1 MRGRL
6 FNLFKLFC
14 VVASGSLSFSFVNL
28 LLLLLSPL
36 LLLLLL
42 PFSFEL
48 EAFTRLLFNGDG
60 LTLGDDD
67 DKTLARLA
75 GRLMLRRDVGL
86 GTMDDFSVVFSALFS
101 GSSALLAD
109 SLTADDVADDST
121 TDAGEGRPRF
131 LRLNWG
137 REGLIKRDAVVLS
150 ASLVSLGLSVL
161 PRRLNRFL
169 AGLLRNLFDD
179 ET

>member
-28 LLLLLSPL
+28 LLLLLLSP
-36 LLLLLL
+36 LLL

-48 EAFTRLLFNGDG
+48 AFTRLLFKGDG
-60 LTLGDDD
+60 RTLGCDCDEA
-67 DKTLARLA
+67 TLARLA
-75 GRLMLRRDVGL
+75 GRFMLRRDVGR
-86 GTMDDFSVVFSALFS
+86 GTIEDFSVDFSALLS
-101 GSSALLAD
+101 CSSTMLAD
-109 SLTADDVADDST
+109 SLTADDAVDSV

-137 REGLIKRDAVVLS
+137 REGLIKRDTVVLS

-169 AGLLRNLFDD
+169 AGLLRNLLDD
-179 ET
+179 EI

>member
-28 LLLLLSPL
+28 LLLLSP

-48 EAFTRLLFNGDG
+48 AAFTRLLFKGDG
-60 LTLGDDD
+60 RTLGCDD

-86 GTMDDFSVVFSALFS
+86 GTMDDFSVVLFS
-101 GSSALLAD
+101 GSSALLVD

-161 PRRLNRFL
+161 PRGLNRFL
-169 AGLLRNLFDD
+169 TGLLRNLFDD

>member
-28 LLLLLSPL
+28 LLLLSPL
-36 LLLLLL
+36 LM

-48 EAFTRLLFNGDG
+48 AFTPRLLFKGDG
-60 LTLGDDD
+60 RTLGCDDT
-67 DKTLARLA
+67 TLARLA
-75 GRLMLRRDVGL
+75 GRFMLRRDVGR
-86 GTMDDFSVVFSALFS
+86 GTIEDFSVDFSALLS
-101 GSSALLAD
+101 CSSTLLAD
-109 SLTADDVADDST
+109 SLTADDADDSV

-137 REGLIKRDAVVLS
+137 REGLIKRDTVVLS

-169 AGLLRNLFDD
+169 AGLLLNLLDD